1 MEGTNMVVGTTPE
14 GDHIIQRTIVDITQ
28 RKALQVQLE
37 REQEMYRVSMEASA
51 AVMFE
56 YLMDEDVFISYE
68 PRPGM
73 GVWRDEL
80 HNYSNILLEQKII
93 HPDDIP
99 LCLTISAGA
108 GGML

>member
-1 MEGTNMVVGTTPE
+1 MVVGTTPE
-14 GDHIIQRTIVDITQ
+14 GDHIIQRTMVDIIQ

-37 REQEMYRVSMEASA
+37 REQEMYRVSMEASD

-80 HNYSNILLEQKII
+80 HNYSNILL
-93 HPDDIP
+93 
-99 LCLTISAGA
+99 
-108 GGML
+108 